1 LSTFLI
7 VGFNTSLATGARE
20 AADAVGVD
28 VREYNII
35 YKQAK
40 VDERH
45 I

>member
-1 LSTFLI
+1 MI
-7 VGFNTSLATGARE
+7 GFNTRLATGARE
-20 AADAVGVD
+20 AADVAGVD
-28 VREYNII
+28 VRKYNII

>member
-1 LSTFLI
+1 MI
-7 VGFNTSLATGARE
+7 VGFNTTLATGARQ
-20 AADAVGVD
+20 AAHTAGVD

-35 YKQAK
+35 YKEAK